1 MKNRGTK
8 EIQRKRR
15 HRRIRKKVRGTEERP
30 RLVVRRSL
38 NNIYVQ
44 VVDDEAGRILTSLST
59 LSKEVKEQSERETKT
74 QIAHTV
80 GVLFGKK
87 CRDSKIESVVFDR
100 AGYKYHGRV
109 KALALGA
116 REGGLKF

>member
-1 MKNRGTK
+1 MKNKGIK
-8 EIQRKRR
+8 EIQRKKR
-15 HRRIRKKVRGTEERP
+15 HRRIRKKVRGTGEKP
-30 RLVVRRSL
+30 RLVVKRSL
-38 NNIYVQ
+38 HNIYVQ
-44 VVDDEAGRILTSLST
+44 VVDDAAGRILASLST
-59 LSKEVKEQSERETKT
+59 LSKEVREQSDRKTKT

-80 GVLFGKK
+80 GVLLAKK